1 MHTHAR
7 MTQRGRVRPMARR
20 FAYARACL
28 AGGVSLFVVGCST
41 PILSALDEPEANRV
55 MLALDRAHVAASK
68 EIDAIAEGKF
78 RVLVPNADAPRALAA
93 LRSEELPRSRPAS
106 MLDSAGKGSLVPSP
120 VAEHAQLA
128 MGIAGELERSL
139 ETVDGVLSARVH
151 LNLPSPDPLRD
162 APREKATA
170 SVLIAHRGTTPPLSE
185 AAVQR
190 LVAGGA
196 PSLATPDVA
205 VVMVPRGPIAVEEG
219 FMAKLGPFGVARA
232 SLRPIQVT
240 LVTLLAVLACLAGAL
255 ALIGSR
261 LARLG
266 RARTI
271 ASDEARKGRS
281 EATGS

>member
-1 MHTHAR
+1 
-7 MTQRGRVRPMARR
+7 MTKRGLVRPMARR
-20 FAYARACL
+20 LAPARACL
-28 AGGVSLFVVGCST
+28 AAGVSLFVVGCST
-41 PILSALDEPEANRV
+41 PIVSALDEPEANRV

-78 RVLVPNADAPRALAA
+78 RVLVSNDDAPRALAA

-106 MLDSAGKGSLVPSP
+106 MLDSAGKGALVPSP

-139 ETVDGVLSARVH
+139 ETVDGVLAARVH

-185 AAVQR
+185 VAVQR

-219 FMAKLGPFGVARA
+219 SMAKLGPFGVARA
-232 SLRPIQVT
+232 SLRPIQLT

-261 LARLG
+261 LVRLG
-266 RARTI
+266 RARI
-271 ASDEARKGRS
+271 NASDEAKRS
-281 EATGS
+281 EATRS